1 MKEAGCDQG
10 TQPYRHPGRRLR
22 KDARF
27 LPKNT
32 GRHDHPRQP
41 LAGWQSRFVY
51 IQLGD
56 GVIEL
61 LSSKPSETNLGLQHV
76 AFLVN
81 VDLNQAYEA
90 LLAQGLVFTVQPRLA
105 GSGNGYLA
113 FFREPGGAVFE
124 LIQREENIR
133 IPDLKNDVLLAFA
146 SSTIEV
152 PPDAFEPCAAFYR
165 GPMGFSAGPVNETV
179 RGRVQHFRHGRDT
192 IELAEGTANPPLTRL
207 TFQIASCSAMR
218 DRLLEQGLSCDM
230 SQHLPKDPRRGRA
243 GRRPA
248 PFRGSAV

>member
-1 MKEAGCDQG
+1 VIKELNHIGIRAGDFEKTLDFYQKTLGG
-10 TQPYRHPGRRLR
+10 TIIRDSRSLDG
-22 KDARF
+22 K
-27 LPKNT
+27 
-32 GRHDHPRQP
+32 
-41 LAGWQSRFVY
+41 SRFVY

-61 LSSKPSETNLGLQHV
+61 LSSKPGETNLGLQHV

-81 VDLNQAYEA
+81 VDLNQAYET

-152 PPDAFEPCAAFYR
+152 SPDAFEPCAAFYR

-207 TFQIASCSAMR
+207 TFQVASCSAMR

-230 SQHLPKDPRRGRA
+230 SQA
-243 GRRPA
+243 
-248 PFRGSAV
+248 SAERVLDAVGPDGVLLRFVETPV